1 MTLRWLTA
9 TTMLRWLTATTMR
22 RWSTA
27 HVLFPC
33 FVWTML
39 SPSCPG
45 WRTQAWAEAESSG
58 KRVKVPASSKA
69 CLSPCPGASN
79 LPQDS
84 YICVLASLFV
94 QYLRD
99 EGQRIQHDKRME
111 LERFWKEDF
120 ARACPMYATCA
131 RLLRNVVYR
140 QAKQAPPVYSLYPH
154 WCLKYLYFESQNN
167 QLGEPLRAG
176 GIFNVV
182 LKDGIK
188 HHPCC

>member
-33 FVWTML
+33 FVIAL
-39 SPSCPG
+39 LVQVEEP
-45 WRTQAWAEAESSG
+45 
-58 KRVKVPASSKA
+58 KRGQKRSRLARGSKFLQVPKA

-94 QYLRD
+94 QYPRD

-120 ARACPMYATCA
+120 GCACHMYAACA
-131 RLLRNVVYR
+131 GFLRNVVYQ
-140 QAKQAPPVYSLYPH
+140 QANQAPPVYSLYPH

>member
-33 FVWTML
+33 FVIAL
-39 SPSCPG
+39 LVQVEEP
-45 WRTQAWAEAESSG
+45 
-58 KRVKVPASSKA
+58 KRGQKRSRLARGSKFLQVPKA

-99 EGQRIQHDKRME
+99 EGQRIQHDKRMD

-131 RLLRNVVYR
+131 RLLRQSIPCINTGV
-140 QAKQAPPVYSLYPH
+140 
-154 WCLKYLYFESQNN
+154 WN
-167 QLGEPLRAG
+167 
-176 GIFNVV
+176 IFN
-182 LKDGIK
+182 LSLRIINWGNLWGQEEYLMLSWKME
-188 HHPCC
+188 

>member
-22 RWSTA
+22 RWSTV

-45 WRTQAWAEAESSG
+45 WGTQAWAEAESSG

-131 RLLRNVVYR
+131 RLLRQSIPRINTGV
-140 QAKQAPPVYSLYPH
+140 
-154 WCLKYLYFESQNN
+154 WN
-167 QLGEPLRAG
+167 
-176 GIFNVV
+176 IFN
-182 LKDGIK
+182 LSLGIINWGNLWGQEEYLILSWK
-188 HHPCC
+188 ME

>member
-45 WRTQAWAEAESSG
+45 WRTQAWAETESSG

-99 EGQRIQHDKRME
+99 EGQRIQHAKRME

-131 RLLRNVVYR
+131 RLLRQSIPCINTGV
-140 QAKQAPPVYSLYPH
+140 
-154 WCLKYLYFESQNN
+154 WN
-167 QLGEPLRAG
+167 
-176 GIFNVV
+176 IFN
-182 LKDGIK
+182 LSLRIINWGNLWGQEEYLILSWKME
-188 HHPCC
+188 